1 MVTVTLTSKMSFSS
15 ILSVKVSVK
24 KIKGAAH
31 KTFTLTER
39 VNEAST
45 NVTLT
50 GKMGVQPI
58 LPIKNVKG
66 AARLHHGD
74 GDLVV
79 RCEKTINANRQDEQL
94 WFILDGTT
102 ATAGTTSTAAATATG
117 SSRSNELH
125 SNTTT

>member
-31 KTFTLTER
+31 KTLTLTER

-50 GKMGVQPI
+50 GKMGMQPI
-58 LPIKNVKG
+58 LPIKKVKG
-66 AARLHHGD
+66 AARLHYGD
-74 GDLVV
+74 VV
-79 RCEKTINANRQDEQL
+79 DRCEQTINANKQDEQL

-102 ATAGTTSTAAATATG
+102 ATARTTSTAAATTR

-125 SNTTT
+125 SNTTK